1 MTIVMGSLRAAE
13 YNPLVLAYQPDDP
26 RVRFWPD
33 DTDPNRA
40 HLDVRELLEDGGEPY
55 AIIMECVHRLTA
67 GERLVLH
74 ALMQP
79 RPLMSQLGRM
89 GYGLAVTHVGTDH
102 WELEISAP

>member
-1 MTIVMGSLRAAE
+1 MTIVMGSRRVAE
-13 YNPLVLAYQPDDP
+13 YKTLVVAYQPDDP

-40 HLDVRELLEDGGEPY
+40 HLDVRALLEDGGEPY
-55 AIIMECVHRLTA
+55 AIIMECVHRLAA

-89 GYGLAVTHVGTDH
+89 GYGLAVSHVGTDH